1 MQNYYQVVEKV
12 DVEEVEDIA
21 DAPGFDGDRCESCK

>member
-1 MQNYYQVVEKV
+1 MQNYYQVVENI
-12 DVEEVEDIA
+12 EEVEDIA